1 MIIDANELDD
11 GASLSYDLCIIGS
24 GPAGTTIANE
34 LRRSK
39 LRVCVLESGQFKK
52 TKHADALKK
61 VFSEGMP
68 IKQNSRERVVG
79 GASLTWDGLSRPLDP
94 IDLEKRPWVPFSGW
108 PINFDELSPYYLAA
122 AERYGFPHPDLFSP
136 EAFENLKAEGDY
148 RFDWKRMEEVT
159 LLALQNPQRFGPMLD
174 TGNTDLY
181 TDATVT
187 HLSVPSVSSSVKS
200 VAIKTR
206 GQKTIT
212 LQARFFVLATG
223 GIENARL
230 LLISGIGNQYDQ
242 VGRYFMNHPKN
253 ALGIIS
259 PARTVRHLPA
269 YFGFL
274 RKGWAGY
281 VGLRLNDCTQR
292 QLGVL
297 NSYVRFEPLY
307 PWSDRAGV
315 QLLIKYIKSKRWLW
329 NKLERFKGETANL
342 RDYAETGDDPDFD
355 LGDERAPG
363 FGRLVLEMAKDSPF
377 VAQYGF
383 YRVFDKLRPRV
394 RAIRIRNFV
403 EMEPHQEN
411 RVVLAE
417 EKDCFG
423 NPLPK
428 VRNWATPLD
437 RRSLMELHRILAEEL
452 ASMGFG
458 TLRSDLLA
466 QQSEISNPQSAIE
479 WPIDSDASHHLG
491 TTRMGLSPRTSVV
504 DAACRLHG
512 VSNLYLAGGSVFS
525 ASGFANPTYTIVAL
539 AIRLARHLERP

>member
-1 MIIDANELDD
+1 MIIDANELDQ
-11 GASLSYDLCIIGS
+11 GASLSYDVCIIGS

-34 LRRSK
+34 LRKSE

-94 IDLEKRPWVPFSGW
+94 IDFEKRPWVPFSGW
-108 PINFDELSPYYLAA
+108 PIAFDELSPYYLAA

-136 EAFENLKAEGDY
+136 DTFENLKAEGDY
-148 RFDWKRMEEVT
+148 RFDWRRIEEVT

-174 TGNTDLY
+174 TENADLY

-187 HLSVPSVSSSVKS
+187 KLSALSASSSVSS
-200 VAIKTR
+200 AGIRTR
-206 GQKTIT
+206 GQKSFT
-212 LQARFFVLATG
+212 LHAKRFILATG

-230 LLISGIGNQYDQ
+230 LLISGIGNDYDQ

-259 PARTVRHLPA
+259 PTRTVRHLPA

-281 VGLRLNDCTQR
+281 VGLRLNHCVQR
-292 QLGVL
+292 QLGLL

-329 NKLERFKGETANL
+329 QKLERFKGETANL

-363 FGRLVLEMAKDSPF
+363 LGRLLLEMAKDSPF

-394 RAIRIRNFV
+394 RAIRIRNFI
-403 EMEPHQEN
+403 EMEPHPEN
-411 RVVLAE
+411 RVVLTE

-423 NPLPK
+423 TPLPK
-428 VRNWATPLD
+428 ILNWATPLD
-437 RRSLMELHRILAEEL
+437 RRSLRELQRVLSEEL
-452 ASMGFG
+452 REQSFG
-458 TLRSDLLA
+458 MLSSDLLKPA
-466 QQSEISNPQSAIE
+466 SEDAP
-479 WPIDSDASHHLG
+479 WVIDSDASHHLG

-504 DAACRLHG
+504 DADCRLHG

-539 AIRLARHLERP
+539 AIRLARHLERTSRG